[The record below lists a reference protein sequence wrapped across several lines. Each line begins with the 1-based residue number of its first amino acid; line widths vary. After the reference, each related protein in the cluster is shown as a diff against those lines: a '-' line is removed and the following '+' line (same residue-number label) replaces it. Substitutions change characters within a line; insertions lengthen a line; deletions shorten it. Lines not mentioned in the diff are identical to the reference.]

1 MRIIATA
8 AAGMEAIV
16 AMELRALGHTEVTV
30 RPGKVEVE
38 GDWAE
43 LARLNLWLRSADRV
57 KLAVGSFPATSF
69 EALFQGT
76 AALPWAEI
84 LTLDAAFPVVGRSA
98 RSILHSVPD
107 CQAIVKKAVV
117 EAMKRRHKGM
127 DWFSEDGPLYRI
139 EVAVH
144 DDVAELTVDAS
155 GDGLHKRGYRRL
167 VSEAPLR
174 ETLAAGILILARW
187 RMTEEV
193 LVDPFCGSG
202 TFAIEA
208 AMIARRQ
215 APGLRRRFAAMQ
227 WPQIGLPVWRR
238 LQLEAEEQ
246 LDKRAQPD
254 IRALDLSPNL
264 VDLARRNAAAAGV
277 EGFIRFQAADARR
290 WSPDAP
296 RGLLVGNPPY
306 GQRLGDKRA
315 AAELARALGERH
327 RAAGEGW
334 RAFWLSALP
343 DWETCYG
350 RTADR
355 RRKLYNAGIA
365 AQLYQY
371 RGG

>member
-16 AMELRALGHTEVTV
+16 AMELRALGHGEPVV

-38 GDWAE
+38 GDWEE

-57 KLAVGSFPATSF
+57 KVVVGRFPATSF

-76 AALPWAEI
+76 AALPWAEL
-84 LTLDAAFPVVGRSA
+84 LTLDASFPVVGRSA
-98 RSILHSVPD
+98 RSVLHSVPD

-117 EAMKRRHKGM
+117 EAMKRRHRGLQ
-127 DWFSEDGPLYRI
+127 WFAEDGPLYRI

-144 DDVAELTVDAS
+144 DDVAELTLDAS
-155 GDGLHKRGYRRL
+155 GEGLHRRGYRRL

-174 ETLAAGILILARW
+174 ETMAAGILILARW
-187 RMTEEV
+187 RVDQEQ

-208 AMIARRQ
+208 AMLARRQ

-227 WPQIGLPVWRR
+227 WPQVGVPVWRR
-238 LQLEAEEQ
+238 LQKAAEEQ
-246 LDKRAQPD
+246 VDRAVKPD
-254 IRALDLSPNL
+254 IRALDIAP
-264 VDLARRNAAAAGV
+264 DMMEAARGNAAAAGV
-277 EGFIRFQAADARR
+277 DGLIRFQVADARR
-290 WSPDAP
+290 WAPEAP

-315 AAELARALGERH
+315 AAEMARALGERH

-371 RGG
+371 RGL